1 MRLALLTNQIP
12 PYRVAT
18 FAALRRKV
26 DRLTVILSENRVAP
40 GLEEADIEIRV
51 ARSLRIPSVRRHESG
66 YFERYETHIPV
77 GIVPALRAARPDCIF
92 TAELGLRTVGAVLYR
107 LGSRT
112 PVVVHADLSEHTERG
127 RGGLRPALRRLLL
140 SRVDGVMVNGRSG
153 ADYIR
158 GLGFPGRAISMLPY
172 ATDVERFGAV
182 ARLAGDPHELRLLY
196 VGRLIE
202 LKGLEPWLAALV
214 RELRERPERRVRF
227 IVAGAGDRREAI
239 EAIERPPN
247 LRLQV
252 HGQVPYADLPG
263 IYADADV
270 LVMPSLGDTWGLV
283 VNEAMA
289 TGLPVIGSS
298 QTQAV
303 VEMVRDGVEGWI
315 FSAEQPASVGAA
327 IRRML
332 DTPRDRF
339 AAMGADAR
347 RAALRLSPDHVAT
360 LLVDAC
366 RKARTARQR
375 GSSATD

>member
-26 DRLTVILSENRVAP
+26 DQLTVILSENRIAP
-40 GLEEADIEIRV
+40 GLENADIDIRV
-51 ARSLRIPSVRRHESG
+51 ARSLRIPSVRRHDSG
-66 YFERYETHIPV
+66 YFERYETHLPV
-77 GIVPALRAARPDCIF
+77 GIVPALLRAAPHCVF
-92 TAELGLRTVGAVLYR
+92 AAELGMRTLGAVLYR

-127 RGGLRPALRRLLL
+127 RGSVRPALRRLLL
-140 SRVDGVMVNGRSG
+140 TQIDGVMVNGRSG

-172 ATDVERFGAV
+172 ATDVERFGTV
-182 ARLAGDPHELRLLY
+182 QRLPGGGGELRLLY

-202 LKGLEPWLAALV
+202 LKGLEPWIGALARVLGQ
-214 RELRERPERRVRF
+214 RPDRRVRLTL
-227 IVAGAGDRREAI
+227 AGDGDRREAI
-239 EAIERPPN
+239 EQLELPPN
-247 LRLQV
+247 LRLRLL
-252 HGQVPYADLPG
+252 GQMTYAELPRV
-263 IYADADV
+263 YADADV

-289 TGLPVIGSS
+289 SGLPVVGSS

-303 VEMVRDGVEGWI
+303 VELVRDGVEGWI
-315 FSAEQPASVGAA
+315 FSAAEPASIDAA
-327 IRRML
+327 ICRML
-332 DTPRDRF
+332 DTGSEKL

-347 RAALRLSPDHVAT
+347 RAALALSPDHVASA
-360 LLVDAC
+360 LIAAC
-366 RKARTARQR
+366 RKARNAKVRGTAP
-375 GSSATD
+375 